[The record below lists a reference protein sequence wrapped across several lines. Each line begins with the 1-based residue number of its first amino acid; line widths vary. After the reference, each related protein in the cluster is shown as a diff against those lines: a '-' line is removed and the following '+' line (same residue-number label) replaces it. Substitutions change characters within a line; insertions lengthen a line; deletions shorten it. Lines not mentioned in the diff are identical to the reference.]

1 LSSLARF
8 CLIRRCRLNV
18 RLARKRTRL
27 DAVLEIERLSPNQD
41 SGDVE
46 LLEPAE
52 AVKLSRLKSNLG
64 ADDPLFIGALEDT
77 TAD

>member
-1 LSSLARF
+1 LLAF
-8 CLIRRCRLNV
+8 
-18 RLARKRTRL
+18 ASFG
-27 DAVLEIERLSPNQD
+27 DAGSMSGLPESGRASMPFSKSNGSAPNQD

>member
-1 LSSLARF
+1 LLAF
-8 CLIRRCRLNV
+8 
-18 RLARKRTRL
+18 ASFG
-27 DAVLEIERLSPNQD
+27 DAGSMSGLPESGHASMPFSKSNGSQD